1 MSNDYLKRLEILVGQ
16 AGLDKLANRKVMICG
31 VGGVGSFVAEAL
43 ARSGIGELVLV
54 DFDVVEAS
62 NLNRQLMSD
71 KAHIGQN
78 KTQVLKNRLELISD
92 VKISTIDTFID
103 ENFILPNG
111 LDYVVDCID
120 TLTSKMTLVKKCH
133 RAKIPVLSSL
143 GTARRLSPENI
154 KYTTLDKT
162 RNDPLAKAFR
172 NLAKKEHYNH
182 KIEVVYIDSP
192 AIESKVD
199 ILNEAKNRPTLGSSI
214 FAVGSAGL
222 YIAYI
227 VCSKLLGGTMKF
239 KDFKYERIAYEEIA
253 TKYGEM
259 LDRLEKAQDTKEFKA
274 VFNEI
279 NDYRGHLQTMQTLC
293 SIRYTVN
300 TADEFYA
307 AEQDYWDET
316 SPKIAAFETRY
327 AKICLD
333 YPRREELGIPETFF
347 KLNEMAIKAFD
358 ECIIEDLQVENR
370 LVSEYSKLKSSA
382 KIEFDG
388 EVYNLTNIEPMVNNQ
403 DRDIRRRAYAA
414 VNEFYEKNEAE
425 FDRIYD
431 ELVKVRD
438 TMAKKLGYKDYIELG
453 YLRMFRLDYN
463 ADMVANYRRQIL
475 EDVTPLA
482 SRCYEKQAAR
492 LGLDKL
498 KGYDI
503 NFHFNSG
510 NPKPHGTADELVAS
524 ARKMYH
530 EMSEDTGK
538 FFDMMCDQELF
549 DLLAKPNKDTGGYC
563 TFLPDQG
570 VPFIFANFRGTSG
583 DVDVLTHEAGHAFQ
597 SYMTTHYNENL
608 PVDLIYPTMEACEIH
623 SMSMEFFAHP
633 WMESFFKEDATK
645 YIYQHIADALTFL
658 PYGVL
663 VDHFQ
668 HEVYAHPEMS
678 PADRKATFRRLEK
691 LYIPERDYEGFGVL
705 ERGGYFY
712 RQGHIFASP
721 FYYIDY
727 TLAQVCALQFYSRT
741 LEKDPEAWHD
751 YINLCK
757 LGGTKSF
764 LKLVEAANLKSP
776 FEDGCLKNVV
786 KNMEVELDK
795 IDDKVL

>member
-1 MSNDYLKRLEILVGQ
+1 MNNMYLSRIEALIGQ
-16 AGLDKLANRKVMICG
+16 DNLNKLKHCKVMICG

-43 ARSGIGELVLV
+43 ARSGVGQLVIV
-54 DFDVVEAS
+54 DFDKVEPS
-62 NLNRQLMSD
+62 NLNRQLLSD
-71 KAHIGQN
+71 KKHIGFD
-78 KTQVLKNRLELISD
+78 KVDVLKERLENISD
-92 VKISTIDTFID
+92 CQVTTIKTFID
-103 ENFILPNG
+103 ANFKLPTG

-120 TLTSKMTLVKKCH
+120 TLTSKFALVKMCH
-133 RAKIPVLSSL
+133 QAKVPILSSL
-143 GTARRLSPENI
+143 GTAKRLSPDHI
-154 KYTTLDKT
+154 TYTTLDKT

-172 NLAKKEHYNH
+172 NLVKKEHYSK

-192 AIESKVD
+192 ALANKGNAD
-199 ILNEAKNRPTLGSSI
+199 PDFLGSSI

-227 VCSKLLGGTMKF
+227 VFEKLLGGNMKF
-239 KDFKYERIAYEEIA
+239 KDFKYERIAYEDIA
-253 TKYGEM
+253 EKYGTL
-259 LDRLEKAQDTKEFKA
+259 LDRLEKAKDVDTFKEIFD
-274 VFNEI
+274 EI
-279 NDYRGHLQTMQTLC
+279 NTYRGHIETMTTLC
-293 SIRYTVN
+293 SIRYTVD
-300 TADEFYA
+300 TSDAFYA
-307 AEQDYWDET
+307 KEQEYWDET
-316 SPKIAAFETRY
+316 SPKIAAFETRF
-327 AKICLD
+327 AKICLAFD
-333 YPRREELGIPETFF
+333 KRDQLGIPETFF
-347 KLNEMAIKAFD
+347 KLNEMAMKCFD
-358 ECIIEDLQVENR
+358 ETIIEDLQVENK
-370 LVSEYSKLKSSA
+370 LVSEYSKLKASA

-388 EVYNLTNIEPMVNNQ
+388 QTYNLTSIEPMVNNK
-403 DRDIRRRAYAA
+403 DRDIRRRAYTA
-414 VNEFYEKNEAE
+414 VNDFYEENEKE

-438 TMAKKLGYKDYIELG
+438 KIAKKLGYENYIELG
-453 YLRMFRLDYN
+453 YYRMSRLDYD
-463 ADMVANYRRQIL
+463 ADMVSNYRRQIL

-482 SRCYEKQAAR
+482 SRIYAKQASR

-498 KGYDI
+498 KAYDL
-503 NFHFNSG
+503 NFNFNSG
-510 NPKPHGTADELVAS
+510 NPKPHGNAEELVAC
-524 ARKMYH
+524 ANKMYH
-530 EMSEDTGK
+530 EMSKDTGD
-538 FFDMMCDQELF
+538 FFEIMCKQELF

-563 TFLPDQG
+563 TFVPDYK

-597 SYMTTHYNENL
+597 SYMTTKYNDNL
-608 PVDLIYPTMEACEIH
+608 PIDLTYPTMEACEIH

-633 WMESFFKEDATK
+633 WMESFFKEDTMK
-645 YIYQHIADALTFL
+645 YIYKHIADALTFL

-668 HEVYAHPEMS
+668 HEVYAHPEMT
-678 PADRKATFRRLEK
+678 PDERKATFRRLEK

-741 LEKDPEAWHD
+741 LEKDPEAWND
-751 YINLCK
+751 YITLCK

-764 LKLVEAANLKSP
+764 LQLVKAANLKSP

-786 KNMEVELDK
+786 KNMEAELDK
-795 IDDKVL
+795 IDDKAL